1 MNVVF
6 SCVAENR
13 DEWFDRTLNVALS
26 IRRFAGRL
34 SNAPVVVNFVEGV
47 RGKYEKRLAELDVE
61 VRVVDRVDPTYPY
74 ANKLR
79 MLELHRERDFD
90 VLVGLDCDTVVVGD
104 PTPHVIVAGVG
115 AIGAKPAD
123 CDFLGEEQWGKFF
136 AALDLPVPER
146 RFWTTTFGQRTY
158 PYFNSGVLVL
168 PSEACGKLFDLWLEH
183 IYRLQDV
190 FDRHPD
196 VAAYRQYTDQLAL
209 TASVVAGR
217 FPLRAIPV
225 TMNFPTHLNV
235 HPQHRGESGPPRI
248 IHYHN
253 RVDRDGFLRP
263 TRYPEVNEVIDR
275 FNRERSD
282 FRARPY
288 GGLARLGPMER
299 AAQGLRSRPWFHRRG
314 PQAARKAVGR
324 LIGKGKR

>member
-1 MNVVF
+1 MNVLF

-13 DEWFDRTLNVALS
+13 DEWYDRTINVALS

-34 SNAPVVVNFVEGV
+34 SKAPVVVNFVEGV
-47 RGKYEKRLAELDVE
+47 KPKYAQRLAELDVE
-61 VRVVDRVDPTYPY
+61 TRVVERVDPTYPY

-79 MLELHRERDFD
+79 MLELHRELDFD
-90 VLVGLDCDTVVVGD
+90 VLVALDCDTVVVGD
-104 PTPHVIVAGVG
+104 PTPHVIVAGIG

-123 CDFLGEEQWGKFF
+123 CDFLGEPQWRRFF
-136 AALDLPVPER
+136 GALDLPVPER

-168 PSEACGKLFDLWLEH
+168 PSENCGALYDLWLGY

-190 FDRHPD
+190 FDQHAD
-196 VAAYRQYTDQLAL
+196 IAAYRQYTDQLAL
-209 TASVVAGR
+209 TASLVEGR
-217 FPLRAIPV
+217 FPLRALPV

-253 RVDRDGFLRP
+253 RVDGDGFLRP
-263 TRYPEVNEVIDR
+263 TRYDDVNQAIDR
-275 FNRERSD
+275 FNRERSE

-288 GGLARLGPMER
+288 DGLGRFGTVARMT
-299 AAQGLRSRPWFHRRG
+299 QSLRSRQWFHRPG

-324 LIGKGKR
+324 AVGKGKR

>member
-13 DEWFDRTLNVALS
+13 DEWYDRTINVALS
-26 IRRFAGRL
+26 IRRFGGRL
-34 SNAPVVVNFVEGV
+34 SKAPIVVNFVEGAKP
-47 RGKYEKRLAELDVE
+47 KYRDRLAELDAE

-79 MLELHRERDFD
+79 MLELHRELDFD

-104 PTPHVIVAGVG
+104 PTPHVIVAGTG

-123 CDFLGEEQWGKFF
+123 CDFLGEAQWQKFF
-136 AALDLPVPER
+136 GALDLPIPER

-168 PSEACGKLFDLWLEH
+168 PSDVCGKLYDLWLEH
-183 IYRLQDV
+183 IYRLQNV
-190 FDRHPD
+190 FAEHAD

-217 FPLRAIPV
+217 FPLRALPV

-253 RVDRDGFLRP
+253 RVDADGFIRA
-263 TRYPEVNEVIDR
+263 TRYAEANEVIDR
-275 FNRERSD
+275 FNRARSE
-282 FRARPY
+282 FRARAY
-288 GGLARLGPMER
+288 EGLGRFGPAARV
-299 AAQGLRSRPWFHRRG
+299 AQDLRSRQWFHRRG

-324 LIGKGKR
+324 MLGKGKR